1 MNSKISSQIGSK
13 KLIRYFKMD
22 YIFADR
28 STPNKQSG
36 YMSNLLSDD
45 AAALKMLMNDDLYLI
60 QNQKPVPVAIKP
72 VIEATVKPVENSAI
86 PESEISNEVKE
97 SLAIIKPSQ
106 PDKPAIANLPGSVE
120 IKSINKPAEASEDF
134 NAKVSYTDFNY
145 IGENNKYFLILIED
159 QIHTNLKAA
168 HKEMLVKILQAKKMD
183 LRDVAIVNVQK
194 YPDVT
199 FAQLK
204 QFFVCS
210 RLLILGIPA
219 SGIGLPPGN
228 LNLVNKINEVKT
240 LTSYSL
246 TEMENDKVKKRE
258 FWNVVKEF

>member
-1 MNSKISSQIGSK
+1 
-13 KLIRYFKMD
+13 MD
-22 YIFADR
+22 HIFADR
-28 STPNKQSG
+28 STLNKQFR
-36 YMSNLLSDD
+36 YMSNLLSDH

-60 QNQKPVPVAIKP
+60 QNEKTIPALNNKLVVVSVIPDENTKKTSIIPHEVQENIP
-72 VIEATVKPVENSAI
+72 VII
-86 PESEISNEVKE
+86 P
-97 SLAIIKPSQ
+97 AQ
-106 PDKPAIANLPGSVE
+106 ADKAFIPNLPE
-120 IKSINKPAEASEDF
+120 LTQIKSTDKPAEASEDF

-204 QFFVCS
+204 QFFVCG

-219 SGIGLPPGN
+219 AGIGLPSGK
-228 LNLVNKINEVKT
+228 LNVVNKINEVKI

-258 FWNVVKEF
+258 FWNVMKEF